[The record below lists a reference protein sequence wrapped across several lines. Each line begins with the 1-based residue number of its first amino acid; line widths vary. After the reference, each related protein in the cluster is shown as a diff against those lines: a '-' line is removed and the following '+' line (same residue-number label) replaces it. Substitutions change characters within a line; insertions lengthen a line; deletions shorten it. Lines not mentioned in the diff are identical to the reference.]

1 MWRVVGVIAVMLL
14 LVSLLPAEGLHLEK
28 TIALPA
34 AVVSGITKDSQ
45 DPAGRRRCARQNL
58 TSA

>member
-1 MWRVVGVIAVMLL
+1 MWRVVGVIAVRLL

-34 AVVSGITKDSQ
+34 DVVSGITKD
-45 DPAGRRRCARQNL
+45 
-58 TSA
+58 